1 MYNLLFVDSRI
12 VQGSNSNGQLAN
24 LGNPRLVP
32 TLYPSMSNVK
42 SVSFGFNYI
51 LILKNDGTVFS
62 CGSNGSGQLGD
73 GTNTSRLVPVKVL
86 GGAQGGAYLHS

>member
-1 MYNLLFVDSRI
+1 
-12 VQGSNSNGQLAN
+12 
-24 LGNPRLVP
+24 
-32 TLYPSMSNVK
+32 MSNVK
-42 SVSFGFNYI
+42 SVSFGTNYI

-62 CGSNGSGQLGD
+62 CGFNGSGQLGD